1 MSLVS
6 PHVTYYK
13 RIFSLNLFIL
23 AEEVCLEIDK
33 KELPPNIN
41 GDFSVE
47 FVWKK
52 TTFERIK
59 RGLKKFHH
67 ESSSVS
73 SYLYYKL
80 LGQDAKVPAIEIE
93 YPQECSAPNLPQL
106 NVYQVDAVKKAL
118 KAPLCLIQ
126 GPPGTGKTVTSATI
140 VYHLV
145 KNIHRKK
152 KHDQVLVCAPSNI
165 VVDQL
170 AEKISQTHVKVV
182 RLCSKSRE
190 AVSSSV
196 EHLTLHSQIRM
207 LNVPEYNKLNKLFK
221 LLEDQ
226 GELSSKDEE
235 DFKKLKKQAEKY
247 LFNSHFP
254 LIQLVISWKMLM

>member
-1 MSLVS
+1 M
-6 PHVTYYK
+6 
-13 RIFSLNLFIL
+13 
-23 AEEVCLEIDK
+23 
-33 KELPPNIN
+33 
-41 GDFSVE
+41 
-47 FVWKK
+47 
-52 TTFERIK
+52 
-59 RGLKKFHH
+59 
-67 ESSSVS
+67 
-73 SYLYYKL
+73 
-80 LGQDAKVPAIEIE
+80 
-93 YPQECSAPNLPQL
+93 
-106 NVYQVDAVKKAL
+106 YQVEAVKKAL

-152 KHDQVLVCAPSNI
+152 SHGQVLVCAPSNI

-170 AEKISQTHVKVV
+170 AEKISQTYLKVV

-226 GELSSKDEE
+226 GELSSKDED
-235 DFKKLKKQAEKY
+235 DFKKLKRQAET
-247 LFNSHFP
+247 
-254 LIQLVISWKMLM
+254 